1 MSAAGTDDAN
11 ALFERVPLP
20 QLGFRL
26 LWQAIADIEPRMDL
40 GEGPLG
46 QRFMVP
52 IKGGEFK
59 GGPGIEGLDGEILP
73 GGADRQ
79 LLRRDGVKELE
90 AIYEMR
96 TKAGIVLNIRN
107 RVLVDDSR
115 TPRYALSRIEV
126 TAPLGPL
133 DWLNRRLIL
142 GTLQPA
148 RPAREAVIIRAWEAD
163 AT

>member
-1 MSAAGTDDAN
+1 MTDASALLAG
-11 ALFERVPLP
+11 VPLP
-20 QLGFRL
+20 AFQVRL
-26 LWQAIADIEPRMDL
+26 LWQAIADIDARQEL

-46 QRFMVP
+46 QRFIVP
-52 IKGGEFK
+52 IRGGEFV
-59 GGPGIEGLDGEILP
+59 GGPGHEELSGEILP

-79 LLRRDGVKELE
+79 LVRPDGAKQLE

-96 TKAGIVLNIRN
+96 THGGIVLSIRN
-107 RVLVDDSR
+107 RVLIDESR

-126 TAPLGPL
+126 TAPRGPL
-133 DWLNRRLIL
+133 DWLNRRVIL